1 VLSSA
6 FIEKG
11 TIITIN
17 ELGLANQQPHRQA
30 FDGVTYF
37 GCKKTVTREVQPFS
51 FNSNSN
57 SLDSSSMG
65 FDEAA
70 TGGLVKS
77 VRQKEIVNDYIIP
90 VTKADEK
97 EKHAGR

>member
-11 TIITIN
+11 TVISIN

-37 GCKKTVTREVQPFS
+37 GCKKTITREVQPFS

-57 SLDSSSMG
+57 SLDNSSSMG

-70 TGGLVKS
+70 TGGVK
-77 VRQKEIVNDYIIP
+77 QILK
-90 VTKADEK
+90 
-97 EKHAGR
+97 

>member
-1 VLSSA
+1 
-6 FIEKG
+6 
-11 TIITIN
+11 
-17 ELGLANQQPHRQA
+17 
-30 FDGVTYF
+30 
-37 GCKKTVTREVQPFS
+37 
-51 FNSNSN
+51 
-57 SLDSSSMG
+57 MG

>member
-11 TIITIN
+11 TLISIN
-17 ELGLANQQPHRQA
+17 ELGLLNQQPHRQA

-37 GCKKTVTREVQPFS
+37 GCKKTITREMHTS
-51 FNSNSN
+51 YFNSNSN
-57 SLDSSSMG
+57 SLDSSSNG

-77 VRQKEIVNDYIIP
+77 LR
-90 VTKADEK
+90 
-97 EKHAGR
+97 